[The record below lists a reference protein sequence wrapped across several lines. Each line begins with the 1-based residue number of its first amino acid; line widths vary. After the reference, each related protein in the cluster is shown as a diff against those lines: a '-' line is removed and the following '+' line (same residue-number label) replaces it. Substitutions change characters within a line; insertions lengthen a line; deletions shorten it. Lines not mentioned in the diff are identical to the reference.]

1 MESTDLDTLTTADK
15 EVHNNIIALLD
26 REGVQYTRIVH
37 GPCHTCEESAAIRN
51 APLTTGAKALLVGG
65 NNEKYLLVLS
75 AAKRVNWKPLDK
87 VYGKLGPLAAEK
99 AMEVSGCLI
108 GAIPPFGSCLKTKGI
123 KTIMDPSV
131 QEQGSF
137 IWFNAGLREVSVKMN
152 VDDYIRLEN
161 PTIMR
166 FSK

>member
-1 MESTDLDTLTTADK
+1 M
-15 EVHNNIIALLD
+15 
-26 REGVQYTRIVH
+26 
-37 GPCHTCEESAAIRN
+37 
-51 APLTTGAKALLVGG
+51 GG

-87 VYGKLGPLAAEK
+87 VYGKLGPLAADK

-137 IWFNAGLREVSVKMN
+137 IWFNAVSVG
-152 VDDYIRLEN
+152 VHGDE
-161 PTIMR
+161 
-166 FSK
+166 